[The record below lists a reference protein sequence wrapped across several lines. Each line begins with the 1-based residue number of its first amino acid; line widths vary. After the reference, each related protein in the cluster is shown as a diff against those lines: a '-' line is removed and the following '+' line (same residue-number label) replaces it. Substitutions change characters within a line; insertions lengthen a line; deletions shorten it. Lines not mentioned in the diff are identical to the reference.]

1 VEHSE
6 TTQMGGQCLRWLLIA
21 VLLSTGCAANVRD
34 TDLLASNSVML
45 PPSTART
52 VFLQNRNSS
61 DNQALSLSDL
71 GSRLSAKGYQVV
83 QDPHTAAYVVLTN
96 IIYCN
101 QTKMEL
107 PVEDMVAGGYGSGI
121 GSSIMSGL
129 HGLTGMAGMA
139 GPQGALVGGAASMG
153 LNAAEGIG
161 NAVGNMF
168 GGPSRP
174 HANENLNYACVAD
187 LQITEREKTGGTL
200 PTSQPGSPPPS
211 GVYQTRLAA
220 SVHQNK
226 LDEQEA
232 TPLVQQRL
240 SASVAGHF

>member
-1 VEHSE
+1 MAAGSFRGVLV
-6 TTQMGGQCLRWLLIA
+6 GI
-21 VLLSTGCAANVRD
+21 LLSTGCAANVRD
-34 TDLLASNSVML
+34 TDLLASNSIL
-45 PPSTART
+45 LAPSTART

-61 DNQALSLSDL
+61 DNQDMSLTDL
-71 GSRLSAKGYQVV
+71 ASRLGAKGYQVV
-83 QDPHTAAYVVLTN
+83 QDPQTAAYVVLTN
-96 IIYCN
+96 IVYCN
-101 QTKMEL
+101 QTKVEL

-129 HGLTGMAGMA
+129 HGLTGMASMA

-161 NAVGNMF
+161 HAVGNMF

-174 HANENLNYACVAD
+174 DANENINYACIAD
-187 LQITEREKTGGTL
+187 LQITELTITGGII
-200 PTSQPGSPPPS
+200 PVSQPGTQPPL

-220 SVHQNK
+220 SVHQKK

-240 SASVAGHF
+240 SAAVAGHF